1 MVPLPHSLTGKR
13 QPAAL
18 CSWRRLA
25 SLGWRPDAALRAACI
40 RLSATTNLAPFP
52 ACHSYSSLSLALLQA
67 LSRFPT
73 LCSHRKGDGQS
84 LKGAIVYHDG
94 QFNDS
99 RLAVVLACTAAAA
112 GATVVNY
119 CEAVRLLKVGAL
131 LVVCWARVWL
141 ALPSPSFLRYPSL
154 PTLRNFAR
162 WLFARLQDG
171 GGKVVGAV
179 VRDNLSGKEHSV
191 HARTVINA
199 AGPFSDEVRHL
210 SQVSFGSGAN
220 MGTAVLRLA
229 APWAQRRT
237 SCAAKQLP
245 SCISDLLS
253 FTRAPPL
260 QPDAPKMIMPSSGV
274 HVTLPDYYSPEAG
287 GRAD

>member
-52 ACHSYSSLSLALLQA
+52 ACHSYSSLSLPLLQA

-112 GATVVNY
+112 GATVVNH
-119 CEAVRLLKVGAL
+119 CEAVRLLKVGT
-131 LVVCWARVWL
+131 VVIVCWWRCVAVVL
-141 ALPSPSFLRYPSL
+141 LPCCQSPSLIIRHCQSCYAFGV
-154 PTLRNFAR
+154 PTCRMGESRWWVPWCVTTCRAR
-162 WLFARLQDG
+162 
-171 GGKVVGAV
+171 
-179 VRDNLSGKEHSV
+179 S
-191 HARTVINA
+191 
-199 AGPFSDEVRHL
+199 
-210 SQVSFGSGAN
+210 
-220 MGTAVLRLA
+220 TACTPAL
-229 APWAQRRT
+229 
-237 SCAAKQLP
+237 
-245 SCISDLLS
+245 
-253 FTRAPPL
+253 
-260 QPDAPKMIMPSSGV
+260 
-274 HVTLPDYYSPEAG
+274 
-287 GRAD
+287 